1 MEFIELN
8 YMREH
13 AKKNQSKADVT
24 LFLQIVLWNCFC
36 SLPLWVLLIIFVNI
50 KYLSFHKTLG
60 IVGSNDRTARPEV
73 ISEESVLKHSQENT

>member
-1 MEFIELN
+1 M
-8 YMREH
+8 
-13 AKKNQSKADVT
+13 
-24 LFLQIVLWNCFC
+24 
-36 SLPLWVLLIIFVNI
+36 